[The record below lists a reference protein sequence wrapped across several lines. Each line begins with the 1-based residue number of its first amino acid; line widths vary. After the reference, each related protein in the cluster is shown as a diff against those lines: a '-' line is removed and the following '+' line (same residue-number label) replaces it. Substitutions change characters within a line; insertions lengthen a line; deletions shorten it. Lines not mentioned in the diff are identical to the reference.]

1 MRSSSRPMKAS
12 GVEVLG
18 EIPAHWEVRP
28 IRQLGRIMKG
38 VGGSKEDVVEEGV
51 PCVRYGDLYT
61 THGEAIEAPRT
72 YLAPERAEAYT
83 SIQYG
88 DLLFAASGEKLEE
101 IGKSAVNLI
110 RGEARCGGDMIVL
123 RPSAPIVPKYLGY
136 AADAAPS
143 VAQKTMMGRGTTVK
157 HIYPDELRNLT
168 IAIPP
173 LSEQALIADF
183 LDTRTAAIDALIE
196 KQERL
201 LALLAEKRQVVI
213 TQAVTKGLDPS
224 VPMRDSGVDWIGRV
238 PAHWDVAPLGAR
250 YDVQLGKMLDA
261 TRDDGDGEF
270 PYLRNANIQWG
281 KIDIDDIKRMSLSA
295 RDREK
300 YRLVDGDLLVCEG
313 GANINVVAKSAIW
326 RGELSECY
334 YQKALHRLRPRRAG
348 ESPAFLLQSLW
359 AAWAQG
365 VFIAG
370 ANPNTVFH
378 LTAVKLRAH
387 RVPFPPAAEQLTIGA
402 HLKAALARLD
412 GVVVRL
418 RERADRLREYRQTL
432 ITGAVTGKLDI
443 SAHPPEAASA

>member
-1 MRSSSRPMKAS
+1 MKAS

-110 RGEARCGGDMIVL
+110 RGDARCGGDMIVL
-123 RPSAPIVPKYLGY
+123 RPATPIVPKYLGY

-183 LDTRTAAIDALIE
+183 LDTKTAAIDALIE
-196 KQERL
+196 RQERL

-213 TQAVTKGLDPS
+213 TEAVTKGLDLS
-224 VPMRDSGVDWIGRV
+224 VPMKDSGVDWIGRV
-238 PAHWDVAPLGAR
+238 PAHWDVQCIRRVARIESGHTPSRSVPEHWLETNEIPWVSLNDSKWLAAHDYISETAYSINELGLQNSSAR
-250 YDVQLGKMLDA
+250 LLPARAVVFTRDA
-261 TRDDGDGEF
+261 TIGKAAITTREMAVSQHIIAWLCGPLMSPEYLLRVFYAMEPALERYTFGATLRTIGMDDVRTLVTPVPPPAEQEGIVAQVSSELG
-270 PYLRNANIQWG
+270 R
-281 KIDIDDIKRMSLSA
+281 ID
-295 RDREK
+295 
-300 YRLVDGDLLVCEG
+300 
-313 GANINVVAKSAIW
+313 
-326 RGELSECY
+326 ELS
-334 YQKALHRLRPRRAG
+334 HRATLM
-348 ESPAFLLQSLW
+348 
-359 AAWAQG
+359 
-365 VFIAG
+365 V
-370 ANPNTVFH
+370 
-378 LTAVKLRAH
+378 
-387 RVPFPPAAEQLTIGA
+387 
-402 HLKAALARLD
+402 
-412 GVVVRL
+412 
-418 RERADRLREYRQTL
+418 DRFNEYRQAL
-432 ITGAVTGKLDI
+432 ITAAVTGKLDI
-443 SAHPPEAASA
+443 SAAPVAARASRQPEAAGA

>member
-1 MRSSSRPMKAS
+1 MNDDVFPRAWGVTRMKYASSLKGR
-12 GVEVLG
+12 LG
-18 EIPAHWEVRP
+18 WQGLSADEYR
-28 IRQLGRIMKG
+28 
-38 VGGSKEDVVEEGV
+38 EEGPYV
-51 PCVRYGDLYT
+51 VSSAHFRDERIAWELCPRVSTERYLLDSNIHLQ
-61 THGEAIEAPRT
+61 P
-72 YLAPERAEAYT
+72 
-83 SIQYG
+83 G
-88 DLLFAASGEKLEE
+88 DLLLMKDGAALGKLAFVEDLP
-101 IGKSAVNLI
+101 GPACLNSHL
-110 RGEARCGGDMIVL
+110 L
-123 RPSAPIVPKYLGY
+123 LFRPKQGAYWPKYLY
-136 AADAAPS
+136 YYCATKYFQEYIT
-143 VAQKTMMGRGTTVK
+143 VRGTGATFLGVSQETIGN
-157 HIYPDELRNLT
+157 HPLRLP
-168 IAIPP
+168 AIDV
-173 LSEQALIADF
+173 QQRVADF
-183 LDTRTAAIDALIE
+183 LDTKTAAIDALIE

-224 VPMRDSGVDWIGRV
+224 VPMKDSGVDWIGRV
-238 PAHWDVAPLGAR
+238 PEHWDVAPLGAR

-326 RGELSECY
+326 RGELAECY
-334 YQKALHRLRPRRAG
+334 YQKALHRLRPRRAS

-412 GVVVRL
+412 GVVARL

-432 ITGAVTGKLDI
+432 ITAAVTGKLDI
-443 SAHPPEAASA
+443 SAREPEAARA